1 MHIQTIF
8 PQIGV
13 KISKPMLIRG
23 NVATCA
29 AIHRCEALGTHAC
42 DTGKQHLYWY
52 SQVLC
57 IVNSITQLI
66 TIPVILQNKTFLLVI
81 KTTSIPCMLHTL

>member
-29 AIHRCEALGTHAC
+29 AIHRCEALGPTLGTLANSTS
-42 DTGKQHLYWY
+42 TGTPKYY
-52 SQVLC
+52 A
-57 IVNSITQLI
+57 
-66 TIPVILQNKTFLLVI
+66 
-81 KTTSIPCMLHTL
+81 